1 MGYTGHPN
9 QFMILRSDCNVP
21 SLRERLMFRS
31 MPGIALLRH
40 PFNQRL
46 AGFAQ
51 LRAKLPMGLLP
62 MLLLLSLLLLS
73 VTAHAQVYKF
83 VDDKGII
90 NFTNIAPPS
99 GQEFEVLRFPC
110 YAADPRCRSVS
121 WEKVALNTQSFGT
134 EIQQAAM
141 ASGVDAALIR
151 AIIHAESAYQA
162 DAVSPKGAQ
171 GLMQLM
177 PQTAKMLQ
185 VNDPFNPAHN
195 IDGGARHLADLLEKF
210 DGDITLAAAAYN
222 AGAGAVQKYGGV
234 PPFDETR
241 EYVRRVN
248 ILKKRYSAAGS

>member
-1 MGYTGHPN
+1 
-9 QFMILRSDCNVP
+9 
-21 SLRERLMFRS
+21 
-31 MPGIALLRH
+31 MPGIALLIR
-40 PFNQRL
+40 QL
-46 AGFAQ
+46 AQ
-51 LRAKLPMGLLP
+51 LGGGSSARLSATLPIR
-62 MLLLLSLLLLS
+62 LLLVAFSLFA
-73 VTAHAQVYKF
+73 VGGQAQVYKF
-83 VDDKGII
+83 VDDKGIV
-90 NFTNIAPPS
+90 NYTNIAPPT
-99 GQEFEVLRFPC
+99 GQEFQVLRFPC

-121 WEKVALNTQSFGT
+121 WDKVALNTQSFGN
-134 EIQQAAM
+134 EIQQASL

-185 VNDPFNPAHN
+185 VGDPFNPANN
-195 IDGGARHLADLLEKF
+195 IDGGARHLADLLKQF
-210 DGDITLAAAAYN
+210 DGDVTLAAAAYN

-248 ILKKRYSAAGS
+248 ILNKRYSAAGS